1 MKQNKTRAPWAPGDV
16 LSLLFPQRC
25 PFCDGALPFR
35 ARLNVPLTQSGPA
48 DPWIHPRCFPQDI
61 LLREPLC
68 MKCGRSLGE
77 TGGAFCRDCRERS
90 FHFKQNRAVWQYTE
104 PARSAV
110 TRFKYHGRQ
119 QYAVYF
125 ARAWLA
131 ANREYLE
138 QIRPDVLIPV
148 PIHRPRLR
156 KRGYN
161 QASLLAY
168 ELEKLTGIPCRE
180 DLVIR
185 TKHTGA
191 QKDLGPAERLRNME
205 NAFRLKKPPEGIAR
219 VLIIDDIFTTGS
231 TLETLSR
238 LLLDAGVPEVY
249 SATLCVAGDD
259 TYVVGADVSS
269 ARDAGI

>member
-1 MKQNKTRAPWAPGDV
+1 MMKQNMMRAPLAPGDV

-25 PFCDGALPFR
+25 PFCDRPLPFR
-35 ARLNVPLTQSGPA
+35 ARIRAPLTLSGPD
-48 DPWIHPRCFPQDI
+48 DPWIHPACFPGSL

-68 MKCGRSLGE
+68 LKCGRSLGE
-77 TGGAFCRDCRERS
+77 EGGTFCPDCRDKS
-90 FHFKQNRAVWQYTE
+90 FHFKQNRAVWRYAE
-104 PARSAV
+104 PVRSAV

-125 ARAWLA
+125 ARAWLDA
-131 ANREYLE
+131 CREYLE
-138 QIRPDVLIPV
+138 QIRPQVLIPV

-156 KRGYN
+156 ARGYN
-161 QASLLAY
+161 QASLFTY

-205 NAFRLKKPPEGIAR
+205 NAFRLISPPAGITRA
-219 VLIIDDIFTTGS
+219 LLIDDIYTTGS

-238 LLLDAGVPEVY
+238 LLSDAGIPEIY
-249 SATLCVAGDD
+249 TATLCISYGKP
-259 TYVVGADVSS
+259 
-269 ARDAGI
+269 IP

>member
-1 MKQNKTRAPWAPGDV
+1 MKMNKPRGRWAPGD
-16 LSLLFPQRC
+16 LASFLFPQRC
-25 PFCDGALPFR
+25 PFCDKALPFQ
-35 ARLNVPLTQSGPA
+35 ARLNAPLSLTGA
-48 DPWIHPRCFPQDI
+48 EDPWIHPRCFPQDA

-68 MKCGRSLGE
+68 MKCGRSLGDR
-77 TGGAFCRDCRERS
+77 GGTFCPDCRDRS
-90 FHFKQNRAVWQYTE
+90 LHFKQNRAVWQYGG

-110 TRFKYHGRQ
+110 MRFKYHGRR

-131 ANREYLE
+131 ANREYLDL
-138 QIRPDVLIPV
+138 IRPEALIPV

-161 QASLLAY
+161 QAALLAY

-180 DLVIR
+180 DLIIR

-205 NAFRLKKPPEGIAR
+205 NAFRLRKAPEGIAR
-219 VLIIDDIFTTGS
+219 VLIIDDIYTTGS
-231 TLETLSR
+231 TLETISR
-238 LLLDAGVPEVY
+238 LLLNAGVGEIFA
-249 SATLCVAGDD
+249 ATLCLAGDA
-259 TYVVGADVSS
+259 VE
-269 ARDAGI
+269 

>member
-1 MKQNKTRAPWAPGDV
+1 MKQNKIRARWAPGDI

-25 PFCDGALPFR
+25 PFCDRPLPFQ
-35 ARLNVPLTQSGPA
+35 ARLCAPA
-48 DPWIHPRCFPQDI
+48 SHEGADDPWIHPRCYPADI

-77 TGGAFCRDCRERS
+77 AGGTFCPDCRDKT
-90 FHFKQNRAVWQYTE
+90 FHFRQNRGVWQYAE
-104 PARSAV
+104 SARGAV

-131 ANREYLE
+131 GNHGFLDL
-138 QIRPDVLIPV
+138 IRPDVLIPV

-156 KRGYN
+156 ARGYN
-161 QASLLAY
+161 QAALLAY

-180 DLVIR
+180 DLVVR

-205 NAFRLKKPPEGIAR
+205 NAFRLRRPPDGITR
-219 VLIIDDIFTTGS
+219 VLLVDDIYTTGS
-231 TLETLSR
+231 TLEALSR
-238 LLLDAGVPEVY
+238 LLTAAGVPEIY
-249 SATLCVAGDD
+249 AATLCVAGDD
-259 TYVVGADVSS
+259 L
-269 ARDAGI
+269 RE